1 MTSGEK
7 GGADLGC
14 SMMTLRFA
22 WKPLLVQSQIIGL
35 LVLAQ
40 FQTSMWT
47 THAVQRMTL
56 DRMFLYFLLFAAVN
70 FAVVTAGDQL
80 ARRMGW
86 WKRTAYLLIGAG
98 GASAAH
104 GVALAPGGY
113 IEAWRNGVI
122 LLILAIPLLL
132 GAATGFL
139 MHRSLG
145 YLTKGDDPQALA
157 AEVDDEAQSASA
169 VHDIGAASYYD
180 GPLQV
185 RTSAMAAWVAAF
197 IASSLYSLTVMFS
210 LTDGVLPAEAMPPLY
225 HENPALMALV
235 GIGFYSL
242 FFYLFVRKA
251 HGFLQARGKDRMRA
265 YALAGVVVPMGF
277 ALTLLALMGP
287 FAIMVV
293 LPWVLPSVLAM
304 AVYHRLAGF
313 EPLALPVDIEVSDP
327 RTMLAADHVR
337 RRVRRVVPVS

>member
-1 MTSGEK
+1 
-7 GGADLGC
+7 
-14 SMMTLRFA
+14 MMELRFA

-47 THAVQRMTL
+47 THAAQRLTL
-56 DRMFLYFLLFAAVN
+56 DRMFLYFLLFAGVN
-70 FAVVTAGDQL
+70 FVVIAAGDGL
-80 ARRMGW
+80 ARKMGW
-86 WKRTAYLLIGAG
+86 WQRSAYLLIGA
-98 GASAAH
+98 AASSAAH
-104 GVALAPGGY
+104 AVALAPGGY
-113 IEAWRNGVI
+113 VEAWRNGVI

-132 GAATGFL
+132 GAATAFL
-139 MHRSLG
+139 MHRGLG
-145 YLTKGDDPQALA
+145 YSTEGDDPQALA
-157 AEVDDEAQSASA
+157 EATKPAAEEAQAASA
-169 VHDIGAASYYD
+169 VHDTATASYYE

-210 LTDGVLPAEAMPPLY
+210 LGDGLLPPDAMPPLY

-235 GIGFYSL
+235 GIGVYSL

-251 HGFLQARGKDRMRA
+251 HGFLQARGKDQMRS
-265 YALAGVVVPMGF
+265 YALAGVFVPMGL
-277 ALTLLALMGP
+277 ALMLLALMGP

-304 AVYHRLAGF
+304 VTYHRLAGF
-313 EPLALPVDIEVSDP
+313 EPLALPSDIEVRDP
-327 RTMLAADHVR
+327 RNLLAADHVR
-337 RRVRRVVPVS
+337 RRVRRVVPVN